1 MIPGRFGHLYVQ
13 KKDELLATHLTPFAA
28 LSAFLDDKV
37 APVQQHMLD
46 KLIEGA
52 LKEPHTQKDLKKIK
66 DLKAK
71 LAKIEVRTDDKPTGE
86 KDKPAYNK

>member
-52 LKEPHTQKDLKKIK
+52 LKEPHTQKDLKKNK
-66 DLKAK
+66 DLK
-71 LAKIEVRTDDKPTGE
+71 AKIEVRTNDKPTSE